1 MGMIS
6 TSDYESVKR
15 TLIGII
21 DSKVDPLKKKI
32 DSLEK
37 QNDALMEYVR
47 GQIRSS
53 FELYSKEYYE
63 LKRADNYNHFFSN
76 VGGFLSS
83 FARIWGYANCYLGEN
98 KTIEQKVIERL
109 IGKYIDPIRNLLI
122 ILQNNIRKYDLN
134 QNEMILMDIE
144 KYEIETTVDFNL
156 LQERLK
162 SCRERLEEA
171 QHNMN
176 PLFYENLWKNVKP
189 FVLQI
194 EQDYFENLQETNVE
208 SARAAIME
216 YVYQLKDVLEQA
228 GVLVIDGPSGLDVA
242 LDWNEY
248 FLESDSVNFTTPLIM
263 RKEDHFV
270 YAKGIISLQ

>member
-15 TLIGII
+15 TLIEII

-37 QNDALMEYVR
+37 QNDALVKYAR

-63 LKRADNYNHFFSN
+63 LKRIDNYNHFFSN

-83 FARIWGYANCYLGEN
+83 FARIWGYTNCYLDEN

-144 KYEIETTVDFNL
+144 KYEIETTEDFNL

-176 PLFYENLWKNVKP
+176 LLFYENLWKSVKP

-216 YVYQLKDVLEQA
+216 YVCQLKEVLEQA
-228 GVLVIDGPSGLDVA
+228 GVLVIDGPSGLDVT

-248 FLESDSVNFTTPLIM
+248 FLESDSVNFATPLIM

-270 YAKGIISLQ
+270 YAKGIILPQ